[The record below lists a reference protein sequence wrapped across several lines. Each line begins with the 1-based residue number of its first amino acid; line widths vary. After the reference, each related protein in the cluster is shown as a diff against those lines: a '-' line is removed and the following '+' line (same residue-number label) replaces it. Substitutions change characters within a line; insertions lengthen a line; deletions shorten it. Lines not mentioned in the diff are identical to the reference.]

1 MSTQRRSGLK
11 KSSSRSSKARSEL
24 VKALTDL
31 KIATALQPTPRV
43 VDVPRI
49 LLKPRKYTVAQNW
62 FFGNLSSSTS
72 APAFAQV
79 NFSLGNSPIA
89 SAFEGCF
96 DSWRILQATVRF
108 VPLTQPAIGST
119 FAPLLTVLDYDDS
132 VAPTTTAQ
140 LRAYDTLQEV
150 PFGHYQER
158 TVIPKLALAAYQ
170 GAFTAYAMS
179 SSWIDCAYPNV
190 LWYGVKAGIDTTAI
204 AYAAYG
210 IEVDCVFQFRSVR

>member
-1 MSTQRRSGLK
+1 M
-11 KSSSRSSKARSEL
+11 SSSRQRGSNKLSRRKGKGRVDL

-31 KIATALQPTPRV
+31 KIATALQPSPRV
-43 VDVPRI
+43 TDVPRY

-89 SAFEGCF
+89 ASFEGCF
-96 DSWRILQATVRF
+96 DSWRVLQATVRF
-108 VPLTQPAIGST
+108 IPLTQPAIGST

-140 LRAYDTLQEV
+140 LRAYDMLMEV

-158 TVIPKLALAAYQ
+158 TVVPKLAIAAYQ

-190 LWYGVKAGIDTTAI
+190 LWYGVKAGIDTTSI

-210 IEVDCVFQFRSVR
+210 IEVDCVFQFKSVR